1 MPSLHRT
8 INEERRE
15 RVVEFVATHYEDT
28 EHVDRR
34 LDLSS
39 GLAKYETGT
48 VEKGSAGSRA

>member
-1 MPSLHRT
+1 VPSLHRT
-8 INEERRE
+8 IDEQR
-15 RVVEFVATHYEDT
+15 RVVEFVATHDEDT

-34 LDLSS
+34 LDLSR